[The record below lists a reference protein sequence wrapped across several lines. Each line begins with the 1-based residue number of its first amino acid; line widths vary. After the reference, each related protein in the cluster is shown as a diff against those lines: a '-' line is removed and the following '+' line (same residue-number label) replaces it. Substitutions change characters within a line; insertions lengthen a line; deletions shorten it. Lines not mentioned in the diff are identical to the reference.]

1 MWKEKRK
8 FSLLLMIAAKEF
20 LQRKTTMGPIFSSF
34 SVEMKGMQFLG
45 GPLEGNTNKMDATSK
60 DQLVC
65 Q

>member
-1 MWKEKRK
+1 M
-8 FSLLLMIAAKEF
+8 MIAAKEF
-20 LQRKTTMGPIFSSF
+20 LQRIETTMGPIFSSF

-60 DQLVC
+60 DHLVC